1 MSYSGALNELVEPTV
16 TGMGYEFV
24 DCERLA
30 RGLVRVTID
39 TLAEGGISLEDCER
53 VSDQLSH
60 LFTVEEVAYER
71 LEVSSPGVERPLKRA
86 QDWKRFADSLA
97 HVELYAPM
105 MAEGFP
111 EVGRRKLEGRIVG
124 IEGEPGEEQITFD
137 YFEVNIART
146 PGVAALRNRKK
157 KTVPADPIRVTFALS
172 AVDHAN
178 LIAELNFKG

>member
-71 LEVSSPGVERPLKRA
+71 L
-86 QDWKRFADSLA
+86 SLI
-97 HVELYAPM
+97 H
-105 MAEGFP
+105 
-111 EVGRRKLEGRIVG
+111 I
-124 IEGEPGEEQITFD
+124 
-137 YFEVNIART
+137 
-146 PGVAALRNRKK
+146 
-157 KTVPADPIRVTFALS
+157 
-172 AVDHAN
+172 
-178 LIAELNFKG
+178 